1 LNKKKV
7 VSLALASVLVIST
20 LAMGK
25 FSFNSNNVNALD
37 VGESNTKNA
46 VASTP
51 APKFFSAV
59 AMETDTVERL
69 KAKGENVQQPSPSN
83 IEKLEA
89 KFKFDKPEE
98 PKPLTLGEIEAIQN
112 TFVVLVKFPT
122 KEDGSSSVPGAPRT
136 RVPASYFQDLIFG
149 TEYNPYDLKEG
160 DLDFTN
166 LAEYEGIKAPTD
178 STLYNYYKEVSYG
191 KVEVSTYDDI
201 VWVTAPHPYEYYMN
215 SAFGFGNYP
224 QNVQG
229 LVQDALMQVDDQVD
243 FSKYAIDGEVPG
255 VFVVHEGTGAEFS
268 QDPWQIWS
276 HKWQL
281 SWKYDE
287 EVGDYVYQPFMLDG
301 VVIDTYSMEPEVG
314 GDLTGFSGFQY
325 GPLPPYVGVY
335 AHEFAHV
342 LGLPDL
348 YDYGYES
355 AGVGAWSVMAGGSWT
370 RYPNNYYYSGNK
382 PVHLDAWNKYFAG
395 LVDVKEVKNNETID
409 FSLDSSVSSN
419 VIYKIDVPR
428 SHGTEYFLI
437 ENRQQDGFDQGLG
450 RYGTDM
456 HGLAVWHV
464 DDNVLY
470 RSFSRPNEAENW
482 NPDRNGERYGYDA
495 NNGEH
500 HYGVSLVQADGEFSL
515 EQGYRGDGGDVFR
528 SGSLELTS
536 DIYSG
541 SFYHWPGSN
550 GEGFFK
556 ITNIQEENGVITG
569 TIETDST
576 GSYKKK

>member
-1 LNKKKV
+1 MKKQV
-7 VSLALASVLVIST
+7 TSVLLSAGLVAT
-20 LAMGK
+20 LFA
-25 FSFNSNNVNALD
+25 SPLSNGIEVGAKD
-37 VGESNTKNA
+37 VESA
-46 VASTP
+46 SSTP

-59 AMETDTVERL
+59 EMETDTVDRL
-69 KAKGENVQQPSPSN
+69 KAKGEKVSQPRPSH

-98 PKPLTLGEIEAIQN
+98 PKPLELGKIDAIQN

-122 KEDGSSSVPGAPRT
+122 KEDGSSSVPGAPDT
-136 RVPASYFQDLIFG
+136 RVPAKYFNDLIFG

-160 DLDFTN
+160 DLDFTGM
-166 LAEYEGIKAPTD
+166 AEYDGVKAPTD

-191 KVEVSTYDDI
+191 KVEVSTYDNI
-201 VWVTAPHPYEYYMN
+201 VWVTAPHPYEYYMDQ
-215 SAFGFGNYP
+215 AYGFGNYP

-268 QDPWQIWS
+268 RDPQQIWS

-287 EVGDYVYQPFMLDG
+287 AVGDYVYDPFKLDG

-314 GDLTGFSGFQY
+314 GDLTGYSGFQY

-370 RYPNNYYYSGNK
+370 RYPNHYNYSGNK

-395 LVDVKEVKNNETID
+395 LVEVKEVKNNG
-409 FSLDSSVSSN
+409 SLDFNLKNSVESN
-419 VIYKIDVPR
+419 VVLKVDVPR

-437 ENRQQDGFDQGLG
+437 ENRQQVGFDQGLG
-450 RYGTDM
+450 RYGADL

-470 RSFSRPNEAENW
+470 RTFSRPNEAENW
-482 NPDRNGERYGYDA
+482 NPDRNGDRLGA
-495 NNGEH
+495 APASNGEH
-500 HYGVSLVQADGEFSL
+500 HYGVSLVQADGDFSL
-515 EQGYRGDGGDVFR
+515 EKGSRGDAGDVFR
-528 SGSLELTS
+528 SGSLNLTDS
-536 DIYSG
+536 FYSG

-550 GEGFFK
+550 GEGFFS
-556 ITNIQEENGVITG
+556 IMNILEKDGVVSG
-569 TIETDST
+569 TVKSDST
-576 GSYKKK
+576 GSHKK